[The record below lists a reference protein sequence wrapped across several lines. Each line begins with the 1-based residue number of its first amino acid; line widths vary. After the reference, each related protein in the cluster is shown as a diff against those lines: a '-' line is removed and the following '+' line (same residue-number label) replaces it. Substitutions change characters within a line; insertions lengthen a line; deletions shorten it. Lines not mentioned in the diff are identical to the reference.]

1 MLETSWLQES
11 PLVMWLE
18 LEVWKRIPEAARP
31 RFVEQTYFMD
41 VVSAGSAVSA
51 VHSEIWSSA
60 PDLASM
66 D

>member
-1 MLETSWLQES
+1 
-11 PLVMWLE
+11 MWLE